1 MALLNDVISRVGAAV
16 GNNLAGERGQ
26 SLVQVIQQ
34 AGGLQRLASRF
45 NSSGLS
51 QVFNSWVAIGDNGAI
66 RPEQIEA
73 VLGNQM
79 VQQLAQKL
87 GIDTG
92 KATETLAQLLHHAVD
107 TLTPA
112 GELEVEA
119 KN

>member
-26 SLVQVIQQ
+26 SMVQAVIQQ
-34 AGGLQRLASRF
+34 AGGLQGLASRF
-45 NSSGLS
+45 NSSGLG

-66 RPEQIEA
+66 QPEQIEA

-79 VQQLAQKL
+79 VQQIAQKL

-92 KATETLAQLLHHAVD
+92 KAAETLAQLLPHAVD
-107 TLTPA
+107 TLTTA
-112 GELEVEA
+112 GAIEA
-119 KN
+119 EN